1 MPEKEEK
8 CPKKDKIDKLA
19 QDALDEI
26 GKIEATDRKLEM
38 QLNTVKDK
46 LQAIMGDHHHL

>member
-1 MPEKEEK
+1 MPDKEEK

-26 GKIEATDRKLEM
+26 GKIVATDTKLTM
-38 QLNTVKDK
+38 HLDTVKDNLK
-46 LQAIMGDHHHL
+46 QIMGDHHNR